1 MSTKTVS
8 SIVDTAKS
16 YQFVDRGE
24 PSARG
29 GMKDVYFSPDKSYV
43 VAIYRDKQDF
53 NSTERLKK
61 IVTQYHDSFFNRPGG
76 HGQYYKKLYAW
87 PTDVIKYHDKIGII
101 VPCFRKEF
109 FFKKGYAGNDI
120 LKGGEKEGKWF
131 ASAKFR
137 TNSRLKLDD
146 SELGDW
152 LSYLQICVNIA
163 RGVKRM
169 HAAGLAHSDLSY
181 KNVLID
187 PISRSAAII
196 DIDGLVVPGLFPPD
210 VIGTA
215 DFIAPEVVA
224 TKHLGV
230 SNPKRKLPNRTTDLH
245 AMAVLIYMYL
255 LYRHPLRGGR
265 YFGDVEPD
273 KEEDLLMGEK
283 ALFIEHPTDDSNRNF
298 KREYG
303 DSLNDLSPW
312 TNLKKTPYTIT
323 GPYLKELFDQA
334 FIDGLHDPNK
344 RPPADSWEQALL
356 KTDDLK
362 LKCNN
367 SRCQQKWFIY
377 TNTKI
382 TKCPFCQTKYNESI
396 PVLDFYYQFKPG
408 QWRPQNMRLVV
419 CNQTTL
425 HKWHVSKDVLR
436 NEKLTA
442 SDKKRVGYFSWH
454 NQKWLFVNE
463 KLDSLKDVTDS
474 NNHQVVGTGECIEV
488 QNGMKLLLSDKDNG
502 RVAVISIANQ

>member
-8 SIVDTAKS
+8 SIVDTTKS
-16 YQFVDRGE
+16 YQFVDSGE

-29 GMKDVYFSPDKSYV
+29 GMKDVYFSPDRSYV

-53 NSTERLKK
+53 NSIERLKR
-61 IVTQYHDSFFNRPGG
+61 IVTQYYSAFFERPDG
-76 HGQYYKKLYAW
+76 HGQYYEKVYVW
-87 PTDVIKYHDKIGII
+87 PSDVIKHHDKIGII
-101 VPCFRKEF
+101 VPLFRSEF

-137 TNSRLKLDD
+137 TGSRLKLDD

-152 LSYLQICVNIA
+152 LSYFQICVNIA
-163 RGVKRM
+163 RGVKRL
-169 HAAGLAHSDLSY
+169 HSAGLAHSDLSY

-187 PISRSAAII
+187 PVSKSAAIV

-224 TKHLGV
+224 TKHL
-230 SNPKRKLPNRTTDLH
+230 SINDPKRNLPKRTTDLH
-245 AMAVLIYMYL
+245 AMAVLFYMYL

-265 YFGDVEPD
+265 YFGDIDSD

-312 TNLKKTPYTIT
+312 TNLQKTPYSIT

-344 RPPADSWEQALL
+344 RPPADIWEQALL

-362 LKCNN
+362 LRCRN

-377 TNTKI
+377 TNTKV
-382 TKCPFCQTKYNESI
+382 TKCPFCETQYNGSI
-396 PVLDFYYQFKPG
+396 PILDFYYQFKPG
-408 QWRPQNMRLVV
+408 QWRPQNMRLVI
-419 CNQTTL
+419 CNHTTL
-425 HKWHVSKDVLR
+425 HKWHVYKNIVR
-436 NEKLTA
+436 NERLDNM
-442 SDKKRVGYFSWH
+442 DKKRLGYFSWH
-454 NQKWLFVNE
+454 NKKWLFINE
-463 KLDSLKDVTDS
+463 GLDSLQDVTDS
-474 NNHQVVGTGECIEV
+474 TNHKSINIGESLELKSGIRLLFSNQEDGRIAVV
-488 QNGMKLLLSDKDNG
+488 
-502 RVAVISIANQ
+502 SIAN